1 MDTANIDCVCGS
13 IFHGLTRWAPH
24 PKSKQGSYMNLE
36 QYIQRR
42 NRTIEAIHQLNF
54 TLAPSLDI
62 RPVPASS
69 LVGYSRAEHLRP
81 ICSSAE
87 KESQTELTGEV
98 QPTGIDLTREAEI
111 FTSIAERVKQKKY
124 LCGLCG
130 SEYQWKSSVYR
141 HVKSDHQ
148 VNQETCEYCHV
159 PFSGKSLL
167 YAHLR
172 QRREQGWCRV
182 SRGIK
187 NTANKTVVAPPVN
200 HGMPALYKSIDMLH

>member
-1 MDTANIDCVCGS
+1 MS

-42 NRTIEAIHQLNF
+42 NRTIEAIHQLNY
-54 TLAPSLDI
+54 TLAPPLDI
-62 RPVPASS
+62 RPVPASL

-81 ICSSAE
+81 ICSSEE

-98 QPTGIDLTREAEI
+98 QSTGSDLTREAGI

-124 LCGLCG
+124 VCSLCG
-130 SEYQWKSSVYR
+130 SEYKWKSSVYR
-141 HVKSDHQ
+141 HVKNYHQ
-148 VNQETCEYCHV
+148 VDQETCEYCHV
-159 PFSGKSLL
+159 PFTGKALL

-172 QRREQGWCRV
+172 QRREQGLCRV
-182 SRGIK
+182 SRGIE
-187 NTANKTVVAPPVN
+187 NTAGKSVVTPPVN
-200 HGMPALYKSIDMLH
+200 HGMPALYKSIDMWY